1 MDSLITRA
9 EALLELG
16 SVKRDIAFLIL
27 SGGGL
32 LLSMVSQ
39 DAFPVDPAWVT
50 ILLCGLPIVLEALIG
65 LITAFDAKADL
76 LVSLALIASVWIG
89 EDFAAG
95 EVAFIMQLGGLLEE
109 LPVAKARAGI
119 EKLVRLTPQ
128 TARVLTEN
136 GRTRSPLRRY
146 RSVTGSGCCPARP
159 FPWTA

>member
-9 EALLELG
+9 EALLQLG
-16 SVKRDIAFLIL
+16 GVKRNLAFLIL

-32 LLSMVSQ
+32 LLNMVSQ
-39 DAFPVDPAWVT
+39 DAFPVDPAWVA

-65 LITAFDAKADL
+65 LITAFDVKADL

-109 LPVAKARAGI
+109 LTVAKARAGI

-128 TARVLTEN
+128 TARVLRE
-136 GRTRSPLRRY
+136 GGEA
-146 RSVTGSGCCPARP
+146 VIPA
-159 FPWTA
+159 